1 VNLTRVDGRPPLVI
15 GHRGAAARAPENTL
29 ESLRIA
35 VEARADLVEFDVGAD
50 LQLAHSARERPSAE
64 LSLDD
69 ALAFLADH
77 GVGVHLDAKAPGYEQ
92 ALVDAI
98 KRHGLEG
105 RAVVSTAW
113 SVTSRR
119 LAQLEPALPRA
130 IGYPRDRYGV
140 SRVRW
145 PDGLT
150 RSGAAALRQ
159 AMPLRLPV
167 LLRRSRANVLSLH
180 HTLCSRAAV
189 AISHRSGAP
198 VLAWTVN
205 DPDAVRRLAALGV
218 DAIVSDDP
226 QMARD
231 ALATLSRP

>member
-1 VNLTRVDGRPPLVI
+1 VNLRRADGRPPLVI

-29 ESLRIA
+29 ESLRVA
-35 VEARADLVEFDVGAD
+35 VAARADLVEFDVGPD
-50 LQLAHSARERPSAE
+50 LQLAHSARERPAAE

-69 ALAFLADH
+69 ALAFLAGH
-77 GVGVHLDAKAPGYEQ
+77 GVGVHLDAKAPGYEA
-92 ALVDAI
+92 ALVDALR
-98 KRHGLEG
+98 RHGLEG
-105 RAVVSTAW
+105 RAVISTAW
-113 SVTSRR
+113 SLTSRR
-119 LAQLEPALPRA
+119 LAQLAPALPRA

-140 SRVRW
+140 SRIRW
-145 PDGLT
+145 PAAAT

-159 AMPLRLPV
+159 SMPLRLPV

-189 AISHRSGAP
+189 AAAHRFDVP

-205 DPDAVRRLAALGV
+205 DPEGVRRLAAVGV

-226 QMARD
+226 EMAFE
-231 ALATLSRP
+231 TLGG

>member
-1 VNLTRVDGRPPLVI
+1 MNLRRADGRPPLVI
-15 GHRGAAARAPENTL
+15 GHRGAAACAPENTL
-29 ESLRIA
+29 ASLQVA
-35 VEARADLVEFDVGAD
+35 VAARADLVEFDVGPD
-50 LQLAHSARERPSAE
+50 LHLAHSARERPAAE

-69 ALAFLADH
+69 ALTFLSQH
-77 GVGVHLDAKAPGYEQ
+77 GIGVHLDAKEPGYEQ
-92 ALVDAI
+92 ALVDALR
-98 KRHGLEG
+98 RHGLED

-119 LAQLEPALPRA
+119 LARLAPALPRA

-140 SRVRW
+140 SRLRW
-145 PDGLT
+145 PARLT
-150 RSGAAALRQ
+150 GGGAAALRQ
-159 AMPLRLPV
+159 AMPVRLPV

-189 AISHRSGAP
+189 AAAHRLGVP

-205 DPDAVRRLAALGV
+205 DPQGVRRLAALGV

-226 QMARD
+226 EMVRD
-231 ALATLSRP
+231 ALATLNRP